1 MRSVSFMGFFL
12 RLRNMN
18 RGIIMNVCPTNID
31 SKESEREFVSEKGE
45 LLNRNGT
52 DPTISANKME
62 MMTIQKAVFTV
73 RV

>member
-1 MRSVSFMGFFL
+1 
-12 RLRNMN
+12 
-18 RGIIMNVCPTNID
+18 MNVCPTNID

-52 DPTISANKME
+52 DPTISANKRE
-62 MMTIQKAVFTV
+62 MMTTQKAVFTV

>member
-1 MRSVSFMGFFL
+1 MTDAVKVAVEAACAAGK
-12 RLRNMN
+12 
-18 RGIIMNVCPTNID
+18 IQ
-31 SKESEREFVSEKGE
+31 SERADDIRDISEKGE

-52 DPTISANKME
+52 DPTISANKRE